1 VSLRLRV
8 TAVAAVA
15 VFAVLTAA
23 GIALVLAQRATLTDQ
38 LDEGLLDRAA
48 AVVLQV
54 ETGQPTD
61 GASSEDVTV
70 QVVPADG
77 SDHATVADGTTP
89 AGAPARVASRPADG
103 RTVIVTGSLEDV
115 EDSVRA
121 LRKGLLLAVPATTAV
136 LAGLVWLLAG
146 RVLRPVDR
154 MRAEV
159 DRISARRL
167 DRRVQEPA
175 TGDEIARLARTMN
188 AMLDRLSEAA
198 ARQRRFVADAAHELR
213 TPLARIRTQLEV
225 DGAHPATADP
235 RATSASV
242 LAETERLQRLVDDL
256 LLLAR
261 SDDGAAGLRGA
272 GPVDLDD
279 VVAEQAHG
287 RPLVDCSGVVPVQV
301 TGDRTQLSRAVANVL
316 DNAVR
321 HARTR
326 VTVTLAE
333 VDGAAVLA
341 VADDGPGIPAAARDA
356 VFERFSR
363 LDEARGVDD
372 GGAGLGLAIARD
384 IAVRHGGRLVLDD
397 DGTPGA
403 RFVFTFSL
411 HRDPSAG

>member
-8 TAVAAVA
+8 TAVAAA
-15 VFAVLTAA
+15 AVLTVLTIA

-38 LDEGLLDRAA
+38 LDESLLDRAA

-61 GASSEDVTV
+61 GTSSEDVTV

-77 SDHATVADGTTP
+77 AGRAAVSDGTTP
-89 AGAPARVASRPADG
+89 AGAPARVASRPVDG

-159 DRISARRL
+159 DRISAQRL

-188 AMLDRLSEAA
+188 AMLDRLSDAA
-198 ARQRRFVADAAHELR
+198 ERQRRFVADAAHELR

-235 RATSASV
+235 RATSSSV

-287 RPLVDCSGVVPVQV
+287 RPLVDCSGVVPVQI

-341 VADDGPGIPAAARDA
+341 VADDGPGIPVAARDA

-384 IAVRHGGRLVLDD
+384 IAVRHGGGLVLDD

-411 HRDPSAG
+411 HTDEPAG